1 MKKLTFIICCY
12 LMSYVSLI
20 GQSLKPVAD
29 KQKTSTIK
37 ALDNK
42 KDHYFGLAMKIW
54 DYAEVGYQEEKS
66 AKVLM
71 DELESNGFTLEKG
84 VAEMPT
90 SFVASYGSGKP
101 IIALLGEYDALPGV
115 SQTKA
120 PIKEKRKDVNAG
132 HACGHHL
139 FGVGSAAAAITVKE
153 WMIKNKVKG
162 TIRFYGTPAEEGGA
176 GKVYMVRAGLFD
188 DVDAVLHWHP
198 GNRNDAGALSSL
210 ANKSAKFRFYGVAS
224 HAAGSPW
231 NGRSALDGVEAMNM
245 MVNMMREHISPESRI
260 HHVITNG
267 GSAPNVVPEFAEVF
281 YYCRHP
287 EMAMVRENFEWMVE
301 IAEAAAKGTKTRME
315 YEVIHGLFNVLPNEV
330 LSRVVHEN
338 LKLVGGVKYNEEEK
352 AYAQKIVNSFEY
364 ASNVA
369 INLSENI
376 APFRVDTRGKGGS
389 TDVGDVSWV
398 APTAGL
404 RTATWVPGTSAHTW
418 QAIAAGGTSIGQK
431 GMMVAA
437 KTLALSAMDYFNSPE
452 LLKEA
457 KTLLNKMRGSDFK
470 YEALLGDRK
479 PPLDYRK

>member
-1 MKKLTFIICCY
+1 
-12 LMSYVSLI
+12 
-20 GQSLKPVAD
+20 
-29 KQKTSTIK
+29 
-37 ALDNK
+37 
-42 KDHYFGLAMKIW
+42 
-54 DYAEVGYQEEKS
+54 
-66 AKVLM
+66 
-71 DELESNGFTLEKG
+71 
-84 VAEMPT
+84 
-90 SFVASYGSGKP
+90 
-101 IIALLGEYDALPGV
+101 
-115 SQTKA
+115 
-120 PIKEKRKDVNAG
+120 
-132 HACGHHL
+132 
-139 FGVGSAAAAITVKE
+139 
-153 WMIKNKVKG
+153 
-162 TIRFYGTPAEEGGA
+162 
-176 GKVYMVRAGLFD
+176 
-188 DVDAVLHWHP
+188 
-198 GNRNDAGALSSL
+198 
-210 ANKSAKFRFYGVAS
+210 
-224 HAAGSPW
+224 
-231 NGRSALDGVEAMNM
+231 
-245 MVNMMREHISPESRI
+245 
-260 HHVITNG
+260 
-267 GSAPNVVPEFAEVF
+267 
-281 YYCRHP
+281 
-287 EMAMVRENFEWMVE
+287 MAMVRENFEWMVE